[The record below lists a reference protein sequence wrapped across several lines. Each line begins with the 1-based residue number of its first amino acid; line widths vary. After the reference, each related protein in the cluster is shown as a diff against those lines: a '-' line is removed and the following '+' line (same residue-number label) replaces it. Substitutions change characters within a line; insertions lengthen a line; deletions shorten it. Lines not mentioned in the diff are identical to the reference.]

1 MRSNLFRTAWGLSLL
16 VAAALGCNLINV
28 IPEDLRDAAGTAQA
42 VATQIGTQSES
53 LATAFQEGL
62 GTAQAIATQEG
73 PSLLATGQAALT
85 EAAQSGVLQT
95 AQAKITEE
103 AANAL
108 ATLRALGT
116 QGLSPDN
123 VPADIPIIEDPEPV
137 DLFTTSSTVSYTT
150 SLSLQEALE
159 FYKQEMIAHGWTY
172 ISNGS
177 LETANLAVLWYET
190 SDQDASVTLNAS
202 SPGGE
207 TLVLISVVPK

>member
-85 EAAQSGVLQT
+85 EAAQSGVL
-95 AQAKITEE
+95 
-103 AANAL
+103 
-108 ATLRALGT
+108 
-116 QGLSPDN
+116 
-123 VPADIPIIEDPEPV
+123 
-137 DLFTTSSTVSYTT
+137 
-150 SLSLQEALE
+150 
-159 FYKQEMIAHGWTY
+159 
-172 ISNGS
+172 
-177 LETANLAVLWYET
+177 
-190 SDQDASVTLNAS
+190 
-202 SPGGE
+202 
-207 TLVLISVVPK
+207 

>member
-85 EAAQSGVLQT
+85 EATQSGVRQPT
-95 AQAKITEE
+95 QAKITEE

-123 VPADIPIIEDPEPV
+123 VPEDIPIIEDPEPV